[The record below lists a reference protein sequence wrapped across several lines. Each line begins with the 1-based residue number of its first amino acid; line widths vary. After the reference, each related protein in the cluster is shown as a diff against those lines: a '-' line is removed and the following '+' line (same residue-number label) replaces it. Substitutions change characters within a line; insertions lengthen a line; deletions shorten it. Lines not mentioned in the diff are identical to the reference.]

1 MIDMK
6 DIYSTF
12 KVPPCTH
19 SIYVLYNAQ
28 HMLFKHKYNT
38 YYAYYVVL
46 HSMHHIC
53 LSSVDGVIVTLPK
66 NFPNIIL
73 AKNASFSPFPNEFYG
88 RIDIQYLLLGHAG
101 QRKAFWQPLLPFA
114 HFL

>member
-1 MIDMK
+1 MICTHNR
-6 DIYSTF
+6 YERLA
-12 KVPPCTH
+12 PYTH
-19 SIYVLYNAQ
+19 SIYVLYNA
-28 HMLFKHKYNT
+28 HLILYKHTYNT
-38 YYAYYVVL
+38 YYAYYAAL

-88 RIDIQYLLLGHAG
+88 WIDIQYLLLGHAG
-101 QRKAFWQPLLPFA
+101 QRKAFWQPMLPFA